1 MNNLIKKISMFLLL
15 VLCFFSFYNV
25 KADTK
30 NIEVTN
36 ISIKDKSSTIAVETP
51 VISSNVITSN
61 VTFNKVNDFVSF
73 DITLKNNEEDK
84 YKIISITDNNTNEN
98 IKLDYTYNDNFINKG
113 DSATIGV
120 KLSYIKKL
128 VNQDKISLN
137 DLQITINLENEKGD
151 SGEIIINPTTGDNL
165 YINIG
170 ILIISI
176 IALIFIVTKKK
187 IKGIKVGNLLLVLAI
202 LLIPFGVLANE
213 KFELKLRFNSID
225 IKGEFEKYNI
235 TIDPKDGNNPITR
248 EVTYGE
254 KIGSLPVITKSGY
267 NFNKWIDNNGNEVTE
282 DTVITGP
289 ISIEATFTPITYSI
303 TYNLDGGSVSSNPE
317 SYTIESD
324 DITLNNPSKEGYTF
338 SGWTGSNGETLETLV
353 TITKGST
360 GDKTYKA
367 NYSASQNTSYKV
379 IHKYQNLDLTTY
391 TESVDN
397 LEGATDTEVLAPIKS
412 KIGFVDPT
420 TQKVVIKADGSSEV
434 TYIYLR
440 KTYDFNITDR
450 TYIDSTSTID
460 GNYPYETEIKV
471 KAIERAGYDFKWSD
485 NVTDLERTITL
496 DKNLSLT
503 PIYTA
508 KTNTKYTV
516 VHKKQKLDL
525 SGYEIADSF
534 IEEGTTDTPVTPEII
549 DYTGFTSPT
558 TITDTI
564 KGDGSLVIEY
574 LYDRKMYSLSFNN
587 NEYVNSNIIAG
598 SYPYETEVTIS
609 PKERAG
615 YTFIRWTDT
624 SEDNPYTFELK
635 YNVTIEPLYDANV
648 NTSYKVIHKTQNID
662 GTYKEEETEDKNGVT
677 DTPVTPLV
685 KSYTGFTSPTTITD
699 TIKGDGSLVIE
710 YLYTRNKYTLT
721 IETPEYVT
729 LDKSGEYYYE
739 EKVSLSAIE
748 REGYTFA
755 GWSNGESTKDIT
767 VTIGAENI
775 NIKPLYTAN
784 TDTEYTV
791 YHKYRNL
798 DNTTFETETTTHVG
812 TTGET
817 VTAPI
822 KHKIGFVDPDEQIVE
837 IKADGSSEVT
847 YTYNRENYS
856 LNITDRTY
864 LDSSS
869 TSNGSYP
876 FETEINLIATNREGY
891 SFEWSDDVT
900 DLERTFNI
908 SSDTV
913 LSLVYTPNTY
923 EVRFN
928 KNFEA
933 ATGEMSNQSF
943 TYDEE
948 KKLTANSFVN
958 TGYTFAGWNTKADG
972 TGIDY
977 SNEEEVTNLA
987 TSGIVDLYAKWN
999 PNTDTPYTVIYK
1011 EQTLDLTDY
1020 EEFYTDNLT
1029 GTTGTNVKPNVI
1041 PNVGF
1046 ISPDPI
1052 TDTIKADGSLV
1063 IEYLYDRESYEVSF
1077 DTDGGTI
1084 IPAQT
1089 VYFEGLATLPTEP
1102 TKDGYNFAGWY
1113 TDDSLTTE
1121 FDFSTPILGITTI
1134 YAKWEKNI
1142 PEGIICKKATTLHT
1156 SECTQTSGG
1165 CNAAGYTAS
1174 GSKGTTTITFG
1185 TISYGS
1191 LVAGN
1196 AFDCDVNGDGTFD
1209 DVYERFYYLRTTTED
1224 NAVLINGYNYEG
1236 DNGYGLTESVTYD
1249 VAVTYLPKTSEWINV
1264 PITFGEYAA
1273 RFVTME
1279 DLTTATG
1286 ESSLSSTGA
1295 LNDYPYLL
1303 ENTTFVAP
1311 KDSGVRTG
1319 IWLEIDNN
1327 KYYRIHSQNRL
1338 VEQKTNSSE
1347 NVARPV
1353 IEIPLQNIEHS
1364 SEQVN
1369 KWTIDFE
1376 TNGGEAI
1383 DPIIIDEGS
1392 SLGVLPTTT
1401 KAGHEFAGWYYEPE
1415 FINEVKATDTFNYDT
1430 TLYAKWNVIAVAE
1443 INGTYYNTVQLA
1455 MNAVPTDETLTTV
1468 NLLKDVT
1475 LPSTITL
1482 TGTNHELKN
1491 ILFNLNGFTISYASS
1506 NVIKSKARMEIT
1518 NGTINCSAGSG
1529 AIDIESGGNMVINN
1543 VTINATGTR
1552 QAVYNNGGNLTIK
1565 GNSYLQNKE
1574 QRAAVHNLN
1583 GGTTII
1589 ESGTIV
1595 SSGTIGAVYNEKG
1608 TVIIGTEDN
1617 LYDETSPVLQGA
1629 SYGLATKDN
1638 TTTNKIYDGILKGV
1652 TAAVDNESRITDTEA
1667 NAVKVN
1673 DVDGNYKILYYT
1685 LDSSKYKI
1693 TLDADGGTLDKSYI
1707 LVEMGEPVGELPSPT
1722 KGIYTFDGWYDEDDN
1737 LVDENTIPTKNETYT
1752 AKWVYEASDEIVN
1765 FSIMNDVM
1773 TTYYNNIDTW
1783 KNDEST
1789 FEDTMKEN
1797 FNNYGCFS
1805 CTAPSY
1811 QDCPTPTSSSI
1822 LCDQPKGYETGIT
1835 TGLKVYNSDETTK
1848 EKGTEVTYAT
1858 INNGTIYN
1866 LIPGET
1872 YYWESTS
1879 DSNVHGLVKVSG
1891 NRRIISSNVRN
1902 VRDIGGLE
1910 VDVDNDGTADG
1921 TLKYGKIF
1929 RGAKLS
1935 TKTSDADEL
1944 TKLGITEEVDLR
1956 GSSTDAKLPNYVGRT
1971 ITNYLIYPD
1980 TYAANYATLRQALT
1994 DTMQDVVSGE
2004 NIFFHC
2010 KIGTDRTGTL
2020 AYFLEGLLG
2029 VSEEDRLEDYEL
2041 SFFYGLLNR
2050 HRYHDNLSGSQINP
2064 RFTTMYNTYPTNQDI
2079 YDFYMHGST
2088 NQEADQKLI
2097 EDFRNAMINEY

>member
-1 MNNLIKKISMFLLL
+1 MNKLAKKILFLII
-15 VLCFFSFYNV
+15 SFLFIFTGV

-30 NIEVTN
+30 NIDVLEVK
-36 ISIKDKSSTIAVETP
+36 IRDKSSTIAVEEPT
-51 VISSNVITSN
+51 ISSNVITSN
-61 VTFNKVNDFVSF
+61 ISFNKVNDFVSF
-73 DITLKNNEEDK
+73 DVKIKNNEEDK

-98 IKLDYTYNDNFINKG
+98 LKIDYTFDQDFINKG
-113 DSATIGV
+113 DTTTVTI
-120 KLSYIKKL
+120 KLTYENKL
-128 VNQDKISLN
+128 LNKDKISLDN
-137 DLQITINLENEKGD
+137 LQITINLENENGD
-151 SGEIIINPTTGDNL
+151 NGEIVINPTTSDNL
-165 YINIG
+165 PINIA
-170 ILIISI
+170 ILVLSLTALLLII
-176 IALIFIVTKKK
+176 FNKK
-187 IKGIKVGNLLLVLAI
+187 IKGIKIGSILLIIAI
-202 LLIPFGVLANE
+202 ILIPFGVLANE
-213 KFELKLRFNSID
+213 KYELNIKFNSID

-235 TIDPKDGNNPITR
+235 TIDSKNGSAPITR
-248 EVTYGE
+248 EITYGE
-254 KIGSLPVITKSGY
+254 KLGDLPTNPEKNGY
-267 NFNKWIDNNGNEVTE
+267 TFNKWIDNKGNEVNA

-289 ISIEATFTPITYSI
+289 IEVIASYDLINYNI
-303 TYNLDGGSVSSNPE
+303 TYNLNGGTANNPTV
-317 SYTIESD
+317 YTIESD
-324 DITLNNPSKEGYTF
+324 DITLNKPSKEGYTF
-338 SGWTGSNGETLETLV
+338 LGWTGSNGDAIENV
-353 TITKGST
+353 VAITKGST
-360 GDKTYKA
+360 GDKEYTA
-367 NYSASQNTSYKV
+367 NYSANTTTTYKV
-379 IHKYQNLDLTTY
+379 VHKYQNLDLTTY
-391 TESVDN
+391 ETEES
-397 LEGATDTEVLAPIKS
+397 TEYGETNKEVTAPIKS
-412 KIGFVDPT
+412 KTGFVNPEPQNIT
-420 TQKVVIKADGSSEV
+420 IAGDGSSVV
-434 TYIYLR
+434 TYTYLR
-440 KTYDFNITDR
+440 KNYNFNITDR
-450 TYIDSTSTID
+450 TYIDSSSTPND
-460 GNYPYETEIKV
+460 EYPYETPISI
-471 KAIERAGYDFKWSD
+471 KAIERPGYTFKWSD
-485 NVTDLERTITL
+485 GDTNYERNIIITE
-496 DKNLSLT
+496 NISLSLEYT
-503 PIYTA
+503 PN
-508 KTNTKYTV
+508 TNTPYTV
-516 VHKKQKLDL
+516 LHKKQKLDL
-525 SGYEIADSF
+525 TGYELADTYNGT
-534 IEEGTTDTPVTPEII
+534 GTTDTEVKPDLNE
-549 DYTGFTSPT
+549 YTGFKKPSA
-558 TITDTI
+558 ITDTI
-564 KGDGSLVIEY
+564 KGDGTLVIEY
-574 LYDRKMYSLSFNN
+574 LYDREMYTLSFNDS
-587 NEYVNSNIIAG
+587 EYVNSNIIAG
-598 SYPYETEVTIS
+598 TYPYETDVTIS
-609 PKERAG
+609 PKDRAG
-615 YTFIRWTDT
+615 YTFVRWSDT
-624 SEDNPYTFELK
+624 NVNNPYTFKLSG
-635 YNVTIEPLYDANV
+635 NTTIEPIYDANV
-648 NTSYKVIHKTQNID
+648 NTPYTVVHKTQNID
-662 GTYKEEETEDKNGVT
+662 GTYKEEETENKNGET
-677 DTPVTPLV
+677 DVMVTPDV
-685 KSYTGFTSPTTITD
+685 KSYTGFTSPTPVSEK
-699 TIKGDGSLVIE
+699 IKGDGSLVIE

-721 IETPEYVT
+721 IENPEYVT
-729 LDKSGEYYYE
+729 EDKSGDYYYE
-739 EKVSLSAIE
+739 EEVSLSAIE

-767 VTIGAENI
+767 ITMGAENI

-791 YHKYRNL
+791 YHKYKNL

-822 KHKIGFVDPDEQIVE
+822 KHKTGFVDPDEQTVE

-847 YTYNRENYS
+847 YTYNRENYL

-891 SFEWSDDVT
+891 SFKWSDDVT

-908 SSDTV
+908 SSDTT

-933 ATGEMSNQSF
+933 ATGEMSNESF

-948 KKLTANSFVN
+948 KKLTANSFAN

-972 TGIDY
+972 TGTDY

-999 PNTDTPYTVIYK
+999 PNTDTPYTVKYK
-1011 EQTLDLTDY
+1011 KQTLDLTDY

-1041 PNVGF
+1041 PIVGF
-1046 ISPDPI
+1046 VSPDPI

-1077 DTDGGTI
+1077 NTDGGTI
-1084 IPAQT
+1084 IPSQT

-1185 TISYGS
+1185 TISYGN

-1209 DVYERFYYLRTTTED
+1209 DVYERFYYLRTTED
-1224 NAVLINGYNYEG
+1224 NNAVLINGYNYEG
-1236 DNGYGLTESVTYD
+1236 DNGYGLTKSVTYD
-1249 VAVTYLPKTSEWINV
+1249 VAVTYLPKTSDWTNV
-1264 PITFGEYAA
+1264 PTSFGEYAA

-1295 LNDYPYLL
+1295 LNEYPYLL

-1311 KDSGVRTG
+1311 KDSGVRSG
-1319 IWLEIDNN
+1319 IWLEMDGT
-1327 KYYRIHSQNRL
+1327 KYYRIQSQTRH

-1455 MNAVPTDETLTTV
+1455 MNAVPTDGTLTTV

-1529 AIDIESGGNMVINN
+1529 AVDVEAGGNMVINN

-1595 SSGTIGAVYNEKG
+1595 SSGPIGAVYNEKG

-1629 SYGLATKDN
+1629 SYGLDTKDN

-1652 TAAVDNESRITDTEA
+1652 TAAVDDETRITDTEA

-1673 DVDGNYKILYYT
+1673 DVDGNYKVLYYT
-1685 LDSSKYKI
+1685 LDSNKYKI
-1693 TLDADGGTLDKSYI
+1693 TLDADGGTIDKSYI
-1707 LVEMGEPVGELPSPT
+1707 LVEMGEKVGELPSPT
-1722 KGIYTFDGWYDEDDN
+1722 KGIYTFNGWYDEEDN
-1737 LVDENTIPTKNETYT
+1737 LVDENTIPTKSETYT

-1773 TTYYNNIDTW
+1773 TTYYNNIGTW

-1858 INNGTIYN
+1858 ISNGTIYN

-1910 VDVDNDGTADG
+1910 VDVDNDGTPDG

-1994 DTMQDVVSGE
+1994 DTMQDVVDGE

-2064 RFTTMYNTYPTNQDI
+2064 RFASMHNTYPTNEDI
-2079 YDFYMHGST
+2079 YNYFMAGST
-2088 NQEADQKLI
+2088 NVEADRELI
-2097 EDFRNAMINEY
+2097 EQFRDAMINYN